1 MCSFLVWC
9 GLLLWIGAFCV
20 RGNWFEPSSV
30 PPVAACWSIKPV
42 CTRPWPSVRPV
53 RPPRAL
59 TVNKSWVWPVF
70 DACVGVCRVSGVHGL
85 NVPSPLCPPHAHSY
99 HGVYLQSMDPPPPPS
114 SAGLPDDHDDRV
126 SGTHR
131 LNSPAPLPPTSR
143 VPSTPGSFFLCSFHL
158 GATTTTTTTTIIT
171 TPRRQA
177 TAGKCFIFFTQGNR
191 LGRDVKLSFDKS
203 VPLRSFSTQR
213 DVLRDGD
220 LVLQR
225 IRHLVSL
232 RLALLNLGRLPV
244 GCDTWLQGGVHVAPF
259 LLFPL
264 RVGFL
269 VGTCFR
275 SCLCFFGIFFIL
287 AGFFS

>member
-9 GLLLWIGAFCV
+9 GLLVLIGAFCV
-20 RGNWFEPSSV
+20 RGNWSEPSSV

-42 CTRPWPSVRPV
+42 CTRTWPSVRPV
-53 RPPRAL
+53 RHPRAL

-99 HGVYLQSMDPPPPPS
+99 YGVYLQSMDLPPPPPPS
-114 SAGLPDDHDDRV
+114 SAGPPYDHDDRV

-158 GATTTTTTTTIIT
+158 GATTTTTTTTIVT

-177 TAGKCFIFFTQGNR
+177 TAGN
-191 LGRDVKLSFDKS
+191 
-203 VPLRSFSTQR
+203 
-213 DVLRDGD
+213 
-220 LVLQR
+220 
-225 IRHLVSL
+225 H
-232 RLALLNLGRLPV
+232 
-244 GCDTWLQGGVHVAPF
+244 
-259 LLFPL
+259 
-264 RVGFL
+264 
-269 VGTCFR
+269 
-275 SCLCFFGIFFIL
+275 
-287 AGFFS
+287 FFSCHPREPTGP